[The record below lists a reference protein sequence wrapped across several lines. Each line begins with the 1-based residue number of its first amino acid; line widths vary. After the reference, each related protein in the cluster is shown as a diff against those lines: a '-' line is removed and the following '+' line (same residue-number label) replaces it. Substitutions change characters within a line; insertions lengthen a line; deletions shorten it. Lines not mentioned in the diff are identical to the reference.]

1 MKHGAAL
8 VLGVCLAGGYASA
21 CSCSDGGPFL
31 EVARGAPLIVRGVVV
46 THADHGL
53 DFEVRE
59 IYKGRETR
67 RTVRVWGDNGLMC
80 RRYASALPDNTEW
93 VLALYPAVSGNE
105 VPYKQEKAT
114 DYQIISCGEF
124 AVRVDDGFVATRD
137 ASGSP
142 LRVSIRDLAVVLG
155 SR

>member
-21 CSCSDGGPFL
+21 CECRDAGPFIV
-31 EVARGAPLIVRGVVV
+31 VAREAPLIVRGVVV

-67 RTVRVWGDNGLMC
+67 RTVRVWGGNGRMC
-80 RRYASALPDNTEW
+80 RRDASDLPEDTEW
-93 VLALYPAVSGNE
+93 VLVLYPVVSDNGFF
-105 VPYKQEKAT
+105 YKEEKAT

-142 LRVSIRDLAVVLG
+142 LRVSIRDLADVLG